1 MDVCCSYIEG
11 ICLKLS
17 EVEPEKNVTDLVV
30 RIVSVAPPKMINTR
44 TGRKTQLTEVLVADD
59 TGSTILSLWG
69 FGEGSDLSAGK
80 VIKIVDGWAKEWRG
94 QIQLSLGRSGKYEIL
109 VDDGS
114 VPSISEIGSATES
127 EIPED

>member
-1 MDVCCSYIEG
+1 VVQQTRG
-11 ICLKLS
+11 ILLKLS
-17 EVEPEKNVTDLVV
+17 EVEPGKNVTDLVV

-44 TGRKTQLTEVLVADD
+44 TGRKTQLTEVLVADE

-94 QIQLSLGRSGKYEIL
+94 KVQLSLGRSGTYEIL
-109 VDDGS
+109 ADDES
-114 VPSISEIGSATES
+114 VPSISELGAATES
-127 EIPED
+127 TGPEER

>member
-1 MDVCCSYIEG
+1 
-11 ICLKLS
+11 LKLS
-17 EVEPEKNVTDLVV
+17 EVEPGKNVTDLVV

-44 TGRKTQLTEVLVADD
+44 TGRKTQLTEVLVADG

-94 QIQLSLGRSGKYEIL
+94 KVQLSLGRSGKYEIL

-127 EIPED
+127 KDSED

>member
-30 RIVSVAPPKMINTR
+30 RIVSVASPKMINTR

>member
-1 MDVCCSYIEG
+1 MCCSYIEG